1 MKLKVNFFSLMLFVS
16 LFISDGA
23 EVVFVLLPA
32 LLHELGHIAAARA
45 RGVRVSELNV
55 TVMGARMTLEGCYS
69 YTDEFIIALCG
80 PIVNILCAVFSFGYI
95 SRSVWIFTFCVSSV
109 SLGVTNLLPIKSFD
123 GGRMLNSL
131 LLRRLGIR
139 TADGLLSVTSFLSLF
154 AIWCASVYLLLK
166 NAESLS
172 IFVFS
177 ISTFANIFIN
187 SE

>member
-1 MKLKVNFFSLMLFVS
+1 MLFVS
-16 LFISDGA
+16 LFISEGWY
-23 EVVFVLLPA
+23 VVFVLLPA

-69 YTDEFIIALCG
+69 YADEFIIALCG
-80 PIVNILCAVFSFGYI
+80 PLVNILCAVFSLGYI
-95 SRSVWIFTFCVSSV
+95 SRSAWMFTFCVSSV
-109 SLGVTNLLPIKSFD
+109 SLGMTNLLPIKSFD
-123 GGRMLNSL
+123 GGRMLSSL

-139 TADGLLSVTSFLSLF
+139 IADGLLSVTSFLSLF

-172 IFVFS
+172 VFIFS
-177 ISTFANIFIN
+177 ISTFANIFIDGKN
-187 SE
+187 VL

>member
-1 MKLKVNFFSLMLFVS
+1 MKIKVNFFSLMLLVS
-16 LFISDGA
+16 LVLCDGWY
-23 EVVFVLLPA
+23 VICVLLPA
-32 LLHELGHIAAARA
+32 LFHELGHIAAALA

-80 PIVNILCAVFSFGYI
+80 PLVNIVCV
-95 SRSVWIFTFCVSSV
+95 IFTFALTDKSEWILTFCAASI

-123 GGRMLNSL
+123 GGRILNTL
-131 LLRRLGIR
+131 LLRRLDIR
-139 TADGLLSVTSFLSLF
+139 SADILLSVTSFLSLF

-187 SE
+187 GE